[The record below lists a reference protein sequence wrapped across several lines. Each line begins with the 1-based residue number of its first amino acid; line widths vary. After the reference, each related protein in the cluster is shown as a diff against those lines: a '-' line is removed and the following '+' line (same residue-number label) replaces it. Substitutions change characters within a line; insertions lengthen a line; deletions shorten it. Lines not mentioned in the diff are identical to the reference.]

1 MDSLRDSDEEDGL
14 EKPLQS
20 HETYLC
26 QGKFEDHQE
35 QPSLTAYQPK
45 IMAGGPAYLEPSTL
59 GEAVPYPE

>member
-35 QPSLTAYQPK
+35 QPSLTAY
-45 IMAGGPAYLEPSTL
+45 
-59 GEAVPYPE
+59 